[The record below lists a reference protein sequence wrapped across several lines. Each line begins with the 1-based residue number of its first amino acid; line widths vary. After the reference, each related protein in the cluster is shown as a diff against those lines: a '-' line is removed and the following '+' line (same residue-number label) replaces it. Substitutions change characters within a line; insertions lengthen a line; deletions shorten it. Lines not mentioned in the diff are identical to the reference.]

1 MPART
6 QTDLAELQANSEQA
20 AELLKTAGNP
30 HRLMILCLLS
40 EGEMSVGELNER
52 IDLAQSPLSQHL
64 AILRRTGLVSTRRD
78 GQTIFYSVLYGI
90 HTQRETRDL
99 TLASQAFRIPSP

>member
-1 MPART
+1 VPART

-78 GQTIFYSVLYGI
+78 GQTIFYSLRGNQVQKLMGCLHEIYC
-90 HTQRETRDL
+90 E
-99 TLASQAFRIPSP
+99 